1 MESEPGERSSSDIEA
16 KGVKDTKEVKELL
29 RTDFEEFV
37 YSLEAYYE
45 IILWTI
51 EPREV
56 DRCLS
61 KVIAPILESIDP
73 EGVLPWRLYAD
84 DCVELE
90 RDYGVGKLS
99 ILTKDLKKLK
109 RDPSGIV
116 MLDVGGVSTQ
126 VNPLSVINHYDNT
139 YLMEAYEGDRSDSNL
154 KNLIKPLIMLS
165 KMRDVRPVT
174 RNLDTY
180 FKNKFQMKQLNKHQI
195 PEDEVNR
202 QAIRVQDFQPTDLK
216 GISDRIEKMRE
227 IRQIRDARTKRR
239 STFFKADISRGSNF
253 DPNITMESKRN
264 TSRVSKTIQGFLR
277 EQKENDDD
285 DVDSRSDQQHRQ
297 NDVLKSVANSFM
309 NKSRDE
315 SYYLREH
322 ERIREQ
328 ILRSVRSIRK

>member
-1 MESEPGERSSSDIEA
+1 
-16 KGVKDTKEVKELL
+16 
-29 RTDFEEFV
+29 
-37 YSLEAYYE
+37 
-45 IILWTI
+45 
-51 EPREV
+51 
-56 DRCLS
+56 
-61 KVIAPILESIDP
+61 
-73 EGVLPWRLYAD
+73 
-84 DCVELE
+84 
-90 RDYGVGKLS
+90 VGKLS

-239 STFFKADISRGSNF
+239 STFFKGDISRGSNF